1 MLTSPIAIN
10 INFDSLNENLGFPQG
25 FRDPSYFEVFD
36 SFMEFSTKYNFKY
49 SIYMIGRDLENP
61 EISARVRD
69 WSQMGHEIG
78 NHSYTHHL
86 NIGGLKK
93 EKLEHEIMKSHE
105 LIGKTTG
112 KAPRGFIC
120 PGWSTSKKVI
130 EILIENNYLYDTSL
144 FPSLIMYP
152 SVLKNAFNHIGHK
165 KKFKEIVSRRDYLFP
180 LYKPLTPF
188 YADKNFKTV
197 NASAKEKILIM
208 PLPTISRFS
217 FSMWHTL
224 IFIFGVEKSKKRL
237 SNYLNHYKYFYYL
250 MHPADLMDIA
260 VVKDTKHTIE
270 RMEVSYDVKANY
282 VTEAFELI
290 KQSKRP
296 IVTME
301 QLALNFIAESVAKPV
316 KA

>member
-1 MLTSPIAIN
+1 
-10 INFDSLNENLGFPQG
+10 
-25 FRDPSYFEVFD
+25 
-36 SFMEFSTKYNFKY
+36 
-49 SIYMIGRDLENP
+49 
-61 EISARVRD
+61 
-69 WSQMGHEIG
+69 
-78 NHSYTHHL
+78 
-86 NIGGLKK
+86 
-93 EKLEHEIMKSHE
+93 
-105 LIGKTTG
+105 
-112 KAPRGFIC
+112 
-120 PGWSTSKKVI
+120 
-130 EILIENNYLYDTSL
+130 
-144 FPSLIMYP
+144 
-152 SVLKNAFNHIGHK
+152 
-165 KKFKEIVSRRDYLFP
+165 
-180 LYKPLTPF
+180 YKPLTPF